1 MYVYTDGYFGEVLVR
16 SLQKNTS
23 AISLQ
28 HNWRKKEGGGGY
40 GSLKVQMALSFWREK
55 KGNKQKKKP
64 CVFESKRR
72 KSRSLTV
79 SMSRF
84 SSDRLGRKQ

>member
-28 HNWRKKEGGGGY
+28 HNWRKKRRGGA
-40 GSLKVQMALSFWREK
+40 MAHSRCRWLCLFGEKK
-55 KGNKQKKKP
+55 KGNKQKKKTL
-64 CVFESKRR
+64 RI
-72 KSRSLTV
+72 
-79 SMSRF
+79 
-84 SSDRLGRKQ
+84 

>member
-1 MYVYTDGYFGEVLVR
+1 MHVYTDGYFGEVLVR

-28 HNWRKKEGGGGY
+28 HNWRKKEGGGY

-55 KGNKQKKKP
+55 KGNKQKKKTL
-64 CVFESKRR
+64 RI
-72 KSRSLTV
+72 
-79 SMSRF
+79 
-84 SSDRLGRKQ
+84 